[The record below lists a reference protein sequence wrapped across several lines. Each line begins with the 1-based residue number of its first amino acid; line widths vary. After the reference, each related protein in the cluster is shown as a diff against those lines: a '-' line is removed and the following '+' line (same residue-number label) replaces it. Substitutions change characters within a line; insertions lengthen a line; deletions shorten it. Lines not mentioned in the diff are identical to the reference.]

1 MKANYAKP
9 TDTKL
14 KKINPLEVSAPRL
27 SDDALYLLVLACL
40 LKKLIA
46 PVTLRQFLTPV
57 NAVPS

>member
-9 TDTKL
+9 TDTL
-14 KKINPLEVSAPRL
+14 VKKINPLEVPAPKL
-27 SDDALYLLVLACL
+27 SDDAFYILVLASL

-46 PVTLRQFLTPV
+46 PVTLRQFLAPG